1 MLLNSQQVTEE
12 IKGKTEKSPRSQCQW
27 KKWWPQI
34 MGYIK
39 SNSKREVYDNTILQ
53 EIRKTSNKKL
63 NLTSKS
69 TRKKRT
75 KILQS

>member
-1 MLLNSQQVTEE
+1 
-12 IKGKTEKSPRSQCQW
+12 
-27 KKWWPQI
+27 

-53 EIRKTSNKKL
+53 EIRKLPNKKL

-75 KILQS
+75 KVLQS